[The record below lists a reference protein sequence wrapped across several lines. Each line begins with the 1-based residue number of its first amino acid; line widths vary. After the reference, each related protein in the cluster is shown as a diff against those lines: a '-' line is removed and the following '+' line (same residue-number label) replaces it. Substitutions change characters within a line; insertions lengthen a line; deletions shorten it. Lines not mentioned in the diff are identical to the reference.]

1 MKRIIVLTLSI
12 AINCLTSIAQ
22 NVLDLKDANNPI
34 IIVDGTDTIK
44 TNKEENCFKFTSKDN
59 KPIIIKD
66 VVFANNA
73 TEAKPAEI
81 FIGDSLLK
89 RWQGVKN
96 DVADVNF
103 QIRSNND
110 ISIIHG
116 NKKWSLVIKKKKDA
130 EEQSKLGK
138 SKSRNN
144 TVSKEFAPQMN
155 YMTLACAALIML
167 VLGFLIGANRRRLC
181 KLFANI
187 RFTKKNTVNVSQGVE
202 IAHKDGEI
210 HNNGEIH
217 DKVDGKAP
225 DEKVKDEDE
234 VIKPNEENSTKDTD
248 IQSTADN
255 KADTSLD
262 EQIAIIIKGYE
273 DEFFKNVD
281 GRDSKIERL
290 QEILSQ
296 FYNLLNDKRCLGKEL
311 VNDENANTESLL
323 HEIKV
328 LKEKAE
334 IKPDTSPCNQDA
346 ITISDLEHIVKDYVR
361 INDIYRSLSKG
372 SIHDCIK
379 QLFKKMN
386 EKIERSIDLNSAD
399 DRFKAK
405 NFVIEQLKVNGL
417 KDILELLKLKSFEYY
432 FLSNTTL
439 NDGLSKIKNDIEQ
452 CKSGKNEESKQPST
466 GKESSSDL
474 DNLVGI
480 LKEKLPNLP
489 SKVHN
494 IEDLANA
501 ISDLF
506 GSQVNTKPCIEA
518 RPNEDVEFS
527 VIIKF
532 LAQAGLQADDK
543 DSAICK
549 MKALLNNEDELKNIC
564 KQYGADNIKELCNAI
579 KEQIYKSVKGTL
591 CKNEETKRIIEN
603 CRTPEGIV
611 SSLSEAYRNADS
623 ERRRIENEQ
632 NAVVNDLNEAYVND
646 VEGET
651 LSGNNLPQL
660 FSTYREAVCQKIE
673 EEKQNVLS
681 LQKDNS
687 KKQCIIDA
695 NNKKFDFMLNDMK
708 KKLQHDFDEM
718 QKSILSTF
726 IRPCDQ
732 NLKSQ
737 CEDNQS
743 LLRDAFK
750 KLLKQLQD
758 AEQADDYEMLYKNVQ
773 QIIEKDMQDEHG
785 LANVLSRYYAY
796 SCLPFM
802 TDRSREYGMR
812 IDHVLMMKAFNA
824 LCHIVNQY
832 GLQLIVPN
840 LFADRID
847 DGEYQDCTGE
857 KYGDL
862 ENMCPGVAN
871 YVLEISNSDKQHYIT
886 DLVQIGYKK
895 DEEIKV
901 KAKVIVAD

>member
-1 MKRIIVLTLSI
+1 MKRIVVLTLSI

-34 IIVDGTDTIK
+34 IIVDEKDTIK

-81 FIGDSLLK
+81 FIGDSLFK
-89 RWQGVKN
+89 KWQSIKN
-96 DVADVNF
+96 DVEDVNF

-116 NKKWSLVIKKKKDA
+116 NKKWSLVIKKKTDA
-130 EEQSKLGK
+130 EEQRKQGK
-138 SKSRNN
+138 STSGND

-181 KLFANI
+181 KLFVNI
-187 RFTKKNTVNVSQGVE
+187 RFTRKNTVNVSQGVE

-210 HNNGEIH
+210 HDKDGEIH
-217 DKVDGKAP
+217 DKVDDKAL

-234 VIKPNEENSTKDTD
+234 VVKSNEENSTKDTD
-248 IQSTADN
+248 IQSTTDN

-281 GRDSKIERL
+281 ERVSKIERL

-296 FYNLLNDKRCLGKEL
+296 YYTLLNDKRCLGKEL

-334 IKPDTSPCNQDA
+334 IKPEMSPCVKDA
-346 ITISDLEHIVKDYVR
+346 ITISDLELIIKDKKNIKDVYVALHE
-361 INDIYRSLSKG
+361 S
-372 SIHDCIK
+372 SILDCIK
-379 QLFKKMN
+379 QLFKRLN
-386 EKIERSIDLNSAD
+386 EKIENSIDINSPD
-399 DRFKAK
+399 DRSRAK
-405 NFVIEQLKVNGL
+405 KFVIDQLKLHGL
-417 KDILELLKLKSFEYY
+417 KDILALLELKSLDEY
-432 FLSNTTL
+432 FLPNTTL
-439 NDGLSKIKNDIEQ
+439 EAGLSKIKNDIKQ
-452 CKSGKNEESKQPST
+452 CKSERNEESVLHRKE
-466 GKESSSDL
+466 KESSSDL

-480 LKEKLPNLP
+480 LKERLPKLPSNIN
-489 SKVHN
+489 N
-494 IEDLANA
+494 IEELVNA
-501 ISDLF
+501 ISDLLV
-506 GSQVNTKPCIEA
+506 SQENTE
-518 RPNEDVEFS
+518 PNEETENS
-527 VIIKF
+527 IIINL
-532 LAQAGLQADDK
+532 LAQVGLQVGDK
-543 DSAICK
+543 ETAINK
-549 MKALLNNEDELKNIC
+549 MKDLLTKDKELKDIC

-632 NAVVNDLNEAYVND
+632 NAVVKDLNEAYVND

-687 KKQCIIDA
+687 KKQGIIDA

-718 QKSILSTF
+718 QKSIQSTF

-743 LLRDAFK
+743 LLRGAFK
-750 KLLKQLQD
+750 KLLKQLQG

-773 QIIEKDMQDEHG
+773 QMIEKDMQDEHG

-824 LCHIVNQY
+824 LCHVVNQY

-847 DGEYQDCTGE
+847 DGQYQDCTGE
-857 KYGDL
+857 TYGDL

-901 KAKVIVAD
+901 MAKVIIAD